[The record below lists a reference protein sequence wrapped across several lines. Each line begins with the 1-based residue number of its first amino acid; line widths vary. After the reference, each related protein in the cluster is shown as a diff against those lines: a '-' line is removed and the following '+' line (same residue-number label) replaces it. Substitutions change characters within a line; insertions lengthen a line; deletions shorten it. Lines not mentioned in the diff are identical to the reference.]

1 VTVTKFFYPKFF
13 FSVRR
18 FLLCISLYAAFLAL
32 VPLTGFAQAADPG
45 ASASAGVPADGAL
58 DTVVYITGQGRRY
71 HRADCGTLRSSRI
84 EVSLGDAVRS
94 GYGPCLICKPPQL
107 RETET
112 AEIGGAEVS
121 GGKADVYRVNREEP
135 AGFAAV
141 DFARLARA
149 EVVESV
155 DGDTIRVRISNPP
168 AGLGVVETVRLIGVD
183 TPETVH
189 PRREVERFGT
199 EAGAFTKQRLVGK
212 TVFLAFD
219 WDFRD
224 RYGRLLAYVYTED
237 RRCHNAELIRAGYGH
252 AYTKYSF
259 RFMEEF
265 RSLEQEA
272 RRKKR
277 GLWGP

>member
-1 VTVTKFFYPKFF
+1 MADSPAAMDAAIPVRVYL
-13 FSVRR
+13 SVLRR
-18 FLLCISLYAAFLAL
+18 FLFLCPYAVFLVL
-32 VPLTGFAQAADPG
+32 VSVTGFAQ
-45 ASASAGVPADGAL
+45 PADQDA
-58 DTVVYITGQGRRY
+58 VVYITGQGRRY

-84 EVSLGDAVRS
+84 EVTLGDAVRS

-107 RETET
+107 READTRP
-112 AEIGGAEVS
+112 AAAGS
-121 GGKADVYRVNREEP
+121 GIYRVNREEP
-135 AGFAAV
+135 PGFAAV

-155 DGDTIRVRISNPP
+155 DGDTIRVRIPNPP

-189 PRREVERFGT
+189 PRREVERFGA
-199 EAGAFTKQRLVGK
+199 EAGAFTKGRLLGK

-219 WDFRD
+219 WDLRD

-237 RRCHNAELIRAGYGH
+237 RRCHNAELIREGYGH

-259 RFMEEF
+259 RFMDEF

-272 RRKKR
+272 RREKR

>member
-1 VTVTKFFYPKFF
+1 MTRSLYL
-13 FSVRR
+13 SLCGA
-18 FLLCISLYAAFLAL
+18 FLLL
-32 VPLTGFAQAADPG
+32 VSVAGFAQSADQ
-45 ASASAGVPADGAL
+45 
-58 DTVVYITGQGRRY
+58 DTAVYIAGQGRRY
-71 HRADCGTLRSSRI
+71 HRGDCGTLRSSRI
-84 EVSLGDAVRS
+84 EVTLGDAVRS

-112 AEIGGAEVS
+112 GAGVRAEI
-121 GGKADVYRVNREEP
+121 YRVNREEP

-155 DGDTIRVRISNPP
+155 DGDTIRVRIPNPP

-189 PRREVERFGT
+189 PRREVERFGA
-199 EAGAFTKQRLVGK
+199 EAGAFTKGRLMGK

-219 WDFRD
+219 WDLRD

-237 RRCHNAELIRAGYGH
+237 RRCHNAELIREGYGH

-259 RFMEEF
+259 RFMDEF
-265 RSLEQEA
+265 RGLEQEA